1 VFCRAGASGCTGV
14 AVDATE
20 SLNQPPDE
28 LAQALTELT
37 HLMLATPSVEQMLD
51 RAAALAGAVIH
62 PPASCGITV
71 NRDQPYTIAA
81 SDQLAA
87 HVDEVQYG
95 AGDGPCLQ
103 TLRTGKAV
111 HVVDMATERRWD
123 AYPAHAMAY
132 GVRSSLSLPLRGD
145 SAIQGALNLYATSPH
160 AFNDGAQLR
169 AELFTSHVS
178 ALLTAVAR
186 QARQVQLSDQL
197 RGALAAR
204 TVIDQAVGIVMDQQR
219 CDAARAFELLR
230 EASQHQNRKLRE
242 IAGDIVTAVSG
253 GPPRPSA
260 RFNEPS

>member
-1 VFCRAGASGCTGV
+1 V

-20 SLNQPPDE
+20 TPNRPPDE

-51 RAAALAGAVIH
+51 RTAVLAGAVIR

-71 NRDQPYTIAA
+71 NQDHQPYTIA
-81 SDQLAA
+81 SSGPLAA

-103 TLRTGKAV
+103 TLRTGKV
-111 HVVDMATERRWD
+111 VPVVDMATERRWGS
-123 AYPAHAMAY
+123 YPAYAMAY

-145 SAIQGALNLYATSPH
+145 GTIKGALNLYATSSH
-160 AFNDGAQLR
+160 AFDDGAQQR
-169 AELFTSHVS
+169 AELFTTHVS
-178 ALLTAVAR
+178 AVLTAVAR

-204 TVIDQAVGIVMDQQR
+204 TVIDQAVGIIMEQQH
-219 CDAARAFELLR
+219 CDAARAFDLLR

-242 IAGDIVTAVSG
+242 IATEIVTVVGG
-253 GPPRPSA
+253 GPPLPPAPFNDPS
-260 RFNEPS
+260 

>member
-1 VFCRAGASGCTGV
+1 M

-20 SLNQPPDE
+20 SLNRPPDE

-37 HLMLATPSVEQMLD
+37 HLMLATPGVEQMLD

-71 NRDQPYTIAA
+71 NRDHQPFTIAA
-81 SDQLAA
+81 SDQVAA

-103 TLRTGKAV
+103 TLRTGKPV
-111 HVVDMATERRWD
+111 HVVDMATERRWGP
-123 AYPAHAMAY
+123 YPAHAMAY

-145 SAIQGALNLYATSPH
+145 SAIKGALNLYATSPH
-160 AFNDGAQLR
+160 AFDDGAQQR
-169 AELFTSHVS
+169 AELFTTHVS
-178 ALLTAVAR
+178 ALLTAVVR
-186 QARQVQLSDQL
+186 QARQVELSDQL

-219 CDAARAFELLR
+219 CDAARAFEFLR

-253 GPPRPSA
+253 SPPLPPA
-260 RFNEPS
+260 QFNEPS